1 MTNNDAEPWRSGDPR
16 SPIVVVDDN
25 PNDVE
30 LTLRTLRK
38 AHIANEVTVLS
49 DGQEALDFLL
59 GTDSS
64 SPLGLLPAVILLD
77 LKLPKLDGL
86 EVLRRLRSDDRT
98 RFVPVVVMTSSNQE
112 SDLVRSY
119 ALGVNSYIVKPV
131 DFGAFAATVRDVGL
145 YWLLLNHPASAT
157 SSGSA
162 PHPQEAES

>member
-1 MTNNDAEPWRSGDPR
+1 MGHNHAEPWPSRDPR

-30 LTLRTLRK
+30 LTVRTLRK

-112 SDLVRSY
+112 SDMVRSY

-131 DFGAFAATVRDVGL
+131 DFAQFAATVRDVGL
-145 YWLLLNHPASAT
+145 YWLLLNHPASPT
-157 SSGSA
+157 PPRPA
-162 PHPQEAES
+162 PRSPEAES